1 MGLNELEK
9 SARKKIQVIDN
20 KIQANEKEKKNL
32 FEEIA
37 KEIEQVNPALGGFEE
52 LAEILAL
59 PEDKFAILEPIFID
73 ELQKSFNNIS
83 DKLVL
88 VQTLNAS
95 GIKVEDLQ
103 ESYLKINEEIDGQ
116 LGASLSRP
124 KRDFLKKMLGITYN
138 AIADTEG
145 IAKKVIQIPIEL
157 CNKDAKIPTYANI
170 GDAGLDIY
178 ALEDITVHPGETKLV
193 KTGLKV
199 AIPYGYELQVRP
211 KSGRA
216 LKTKFRVANTPGTID
231 SGYRDEIGVIIDN
244 IEPPIK
250 DIEYSFDDNGKP
262 IIQSILH
269 GSDFTIGKGEKFAQL
284 VLNEVP
290 KVSFYQVESVA
301 GIGENRG
308 GGFGSS
314 GVK

>member
-1 MGLNELEK
+1 MNTPAAAQKAAAEMTNKMQEASQERKSIFEALMNEVEK
-9 SARKKIQVIDN
+9 I
-20 KIQANEKEKKNL
+20 
-32 FEEIA
+32 
-37 KEIEQVNPALGGFEE
+37 NPSLGGFEE

-157 CNKDAKIPTYANI
+157 CHKDAKIPNYANL

-211 KSGRA
+211 KSGRS
-216 LKTKFRVANTPGTID
+216 LKTKFRVANAPGTID

>member
-1 MGLNELEK
+1 MNELEK
-9 SARKKIQVIDN
+9 SARKKIQIIDD
-20 KIQANEKEKKNL
+20 KIQSSEKEKKNL

-88 VQTLNAS
+88 VETLHAS

-157 CNKDAKIPTYANI
+157 CHKDAKIPTYANI
-170 GDAGLDIY
+170 GDAGMDVY
-178 ALEDITVHPGETKLV
+178 ALEDITIHPGETKIIP
-193 KTGLKV
+193 TGLKM
-199 AIPYGYELQVRP
+199 AIPYGYAILIHPRSGLSA
-211 KSGRA
+211 KS
-216 LKTKFRVANTPGTID
+216 KMRVSNSIGLID
-231 SGYRDEIGVIIDN
+231 SGYRNEIGVIIDN
-244 IEPPIK
+244 IEPAIK
-250 DIEYSFDDNGKP
+250 DINYEFNECGRP
-262 IIQSILH
+262 VITSILH
-269 GSDFTIGKGEKFAQL
+269 GSDMHISKGERFAQL
-284 VLNEVP
+284 RLVEIP
-290 KVSFYQVESVA
+290 KVSFYTVESVA
-301 GIGENRG
+301 GIGGDRG
-308 GGFGSS
+308 GGYGSS
-314 GVK
+314 GTK